1 MFGSWETTY
10 GYYFNVI
17 SGTVHAILLEEWDF
31 RSSFMEKLYPIVG
44 IHEISMLLLVS
55 RLWKRILL
63 WWNTLCLSVID
74 PFMCLLSDDVFNI
87 LMVCISPFWCFVAKC
102 IPLSFAEKAML
113 PTVILLPPS
122 NNECTV
128 TYAMQHN
135 MLILPLSY
143 HDTQYII
150 LYTYI
155 LHACAYWYI
164 SAILKWIITITSMT
178 LSIQHCT
185 FIEVSVNI

>member
-1 MFGSWETTY
+1 MRFQVFVHGKIIPNCWDSW
-10 GYYFNVI
+10 NI
-17 SGTVHAILLEEWDF
+17 HATPF
-31 RSSFMEKLYPIVG
+31 
-44 IHEISMLLLVS
+44 S
-55 RLWKRILL
+55 RLWKKILL

-128 TYAMQHN
+128 TYAMQHT
-135 MLILPLSY
+135 ICLSF
-143 HDTQYII
+143 HCHI
-150 LYTYI
+150 
-155 LHACAYWYI
+155 
-164 SAILKWIITITSMT
+164 MT
-178 LSIQHCT
+178 LSTLFYIHIFCMHAHTGIFLQYW
-185 FIEVSVNI
+185 SG